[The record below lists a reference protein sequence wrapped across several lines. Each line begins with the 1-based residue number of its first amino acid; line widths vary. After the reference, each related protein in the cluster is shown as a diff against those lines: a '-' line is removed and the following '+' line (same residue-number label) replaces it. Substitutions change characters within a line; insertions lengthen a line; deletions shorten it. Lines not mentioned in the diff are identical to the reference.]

1 MRKEIMDI
9 LACPTCREKLSLKID
24 EERDG
29 EVITGSLH
37 CQQCNETYPVKN
49 SIANL
54 LPPSLRSI

>member
-9 LACPTCREKLSLKID
+9 LACPTCREKLSLEID
-24 EERDG
+24 EEREE

-37 CQQCNETYPVKN
+37 CLQCKETYPIKN